1 MANPIRLIVGLGNPG
16 PDYSRTRHNAGFW
29 FLDALLRAHSG
40 RLSFE
45 KKLNAEMGRV
55 LIDGQEIWLLKPSSF
70 MNVSGQP
77 VGAAMR
83 YFKFEREQLLVAY
96 DELDLPPGQA
106 RLKFD
111 GGHGGHN
118 GMRDIFAHGDSSAFH
133 RLRLGI
139 GHPGRRELV
148 TPWVLGRP
156 NVDDERAIQHAI
168 ERALSVIPDYIGG
181 AQERAMLN
189 LHTPTP

>member
-1 MANPIRLIVGLGNPG
+1 MANGIRLIAGLGNPG

-29 FLDALLRAHSG
+29 FLDALLRAHGG
-40 RLSFE
+40 RLSVE
-45 KKLNAEMGRV
+45 KKLNAELGR
-55 LIDGQEIWLLKPSSF
+55 INIGGQEVWLLKPMAF
-70 MNVSGQP
+70 MNLSGQA

-83 YFKFEREQLLVAY
+83 YFKFETAELLVAY
-96 DELDLPPGQA
+96 DELDLPPGTC

-118 GMRDIFAHGDSSAFH
+118 GMRDIFAHLGNGAFH
-133 RLRLGI
+133 RLRIGI
-139 GHPGRRELV
+139 GHPGHRDQV

-156 NVDDERAIQHAI
+156 SAEQERAITASLDAAKDI
-168 ERALSVIPDYIGG
+168 VPDLLRG
-181 AQERAMLN
+181 AFERAMLT